1 MHPTLRY
8 ELMMSHQQDNLR
20 SAAGRRLAAEA
31 KRTRATARPASG
43 GPLAAQAVPV
53 LRLRSLLSRLLP
65 A

>member
-43 GPLAAQAVPV
+43 GPLAVPAAQV
-53 LRLRSLLSRLLP
+53 LRLRSVLSRLLP